1 MKNTRQE
8 KYEAMGFIEALI
20 AIMVVGIAATVL
32 MQISASTTQ
41 KMIQNE
47 RIDQMTQYAVE
58 GAVMAQTIADK
69 SREEGSGIFPNLPG
83 SNVCLRMVKTADNK
97 YQFAMIGNGNF
108 ETFSINERNTYK
120 KKAVV
125 LDNLGQTTEFWRI
138 ICIDFPTTTNHSF
151 LVAKVVVGQTMTDG
165 KITRANEIKDYEYY
179 TAIKL

>member
-1 MKNTRQE
+1 MKNSVKG

-32 MQISASTTQ
+32 MQISANTTQ

-69 SREEGSGIFPNLPG
+69 SREENSGIFPNLPG
-83 SNVCLRMVKTADNK
+83 SNVCLRIVKTADNK
-97 YQFAMIGNGNF
+97 YKFATIGNGNF
-108 ETFSINERNTYK
+108 ETYSINERNIYK

-125 LDNLGQTTEFWRI
+125 LDSSGQESEFWRI
-138 ICIDFPTTTNHSF
+138 VCIDFPTTTNHSF
-151 LVAKVVVGQTMTDG
+151 LVAKVVVGQVKTDG
-165 KITRANEIKDYEYY
+165 KITRANEIKDYVYY